1 MLYSHWDF
9 ISIYEIIRCSI
20 VIILYYIILNN
31 KGIDNVNKIASER
44 TLILTSIVFDND
56 FGSTV
61 DGSGGIVTDEMGST
75 K

>member
-44 TLILTSIVFDND
+44 TLILTSIFFTMILVALLMDL
-56 FGSTV
+56 GV
-61 DGSGGIVTDEMGST
+61 
-75 K
+75 